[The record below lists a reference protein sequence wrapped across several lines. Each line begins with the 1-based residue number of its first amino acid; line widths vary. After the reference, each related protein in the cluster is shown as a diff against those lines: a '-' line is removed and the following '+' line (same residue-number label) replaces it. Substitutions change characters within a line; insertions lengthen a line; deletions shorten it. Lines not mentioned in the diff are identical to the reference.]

1 MSGNLVDSW
10 MKIASKKFVTN
21 GSMVLPY
28 IKFKVPHTPSLKI
41 AKESKRLLGQ
51 YLLRHFSFAF
61 PPLWFSPFL
70 EGSTLKMDPK
80 FEQQRERSSRAF
92 YLHKREGFLSACC
105 NCHHHQKLFW
115 PFSLAAAAL
124 LSPFSMHEINSLFYT
139 LSLLCIAAS
148 ERENQSISSEENETF
163 FLSKLFV
170 FYSVGLIFSRFY
182 KERENQTHLHFF
194 F

>member
-1 MSGNLVDSW
+1 
-10 MKIASKKFVTN
+10 
-21 GSMVLPY
+21 
-28 IKFKVPHTPSLKI
+28 
-41 AKESKRLLGQ
+41 
-51 YLLRHFSFAF
+51 
-61 PPLWFSPFL
+61 
-70 EGSTLKMDPK
+70 MDPK

-148 ERENQSISSEENETF
+148 EKTSPFPQKKTRHFSFQNFLCFIQWVWFSLDFIRREKIRPICISFFRRLLDKTRRVFCAYVLEKLIYTRVISS
-163 FLSKLFV
+163 S
-170 FYSVGLIFSRFY
+170 
-182 KERENQTHLHFF
+182 
-194 F
+194 